1 MGRSVEVAADRRP
14 DREVYGV
21 PGRPAAREK
30 ADSEIRRPLYQRGQK
45 TLPVRKL
52 VHARSLIFSRL
63 RVPPHRKSFEL
74 GLWVADASR
83 RRQSCTRIL
92 CQFCNSHSSFK
103 RSRQRQ

>member
-21 PGRPAAREK
+21 FGWPIACEK
-30 ADSEIRRPLYQRGQK
+30 ADSDIRQPHYQRGQI
-45 TLPVRKL
+45 TLPARKL
-52 VHARSLIFSRL
+52 AHARSLIFSRP
-63 RVPPHRKSFEL
+63 RVPSHRKSCEN

-83 RRQSCTRIL
+83 RWQSCTRIL
-92 CQFCNSHSSFK
+92 CLFCNSHSSFK